1 MEIKKNQKQRKKREV
16 PIYIY
21 IVTILFS
28 LLFIY
33 FGNQY
38 TSTGLKLVSDKGY
51 KSVEK
56 SKIIKIIDIQESA
69 IDTSGTHTLEV
80 KDILFEAEI
89 LSGERKGE
97 TIQASQNLNN
107 YMTISPREVSLG
119 DKVIV
124 YEIPEASLETGSM
137 WVFGD
142 YVRTDA
148 LLVLG
153 AIFFAMILLFGGFKG
168 LQTIISLSFTV
179 LAIFMVFVPAILTG
193 RNIYFWA
200 ILICLYVTVMSLV
213 LVGGVNKKTVAA
225 IAGCMGGLLVSGLI
239 IIIMDVFLKL
249 TGMVNDESV
258 YLIMLNPENPMNL
271 KAMFFGAILIG
282 AMGAIMDVAMSI
294 ASSLNE
300 LHEKAP
306 HEPWFKLVQSGF
318 RIGKDI
324 MGTMANTLI
333 LAYIGSSLS
342 IVLLMYANNF
352 NLLDLFNR
360 EMVVIEVLQAIA
372 GSLGI
377 LFSIPITTLIS
388 SFLYKRGTLTHE
400 AEETVL

>member
-1 MEIKKNQKQRKKREV
+1 MEVQKNQKKKREV

-21 IVTILFS
+21 LVTILFS

-56 SKIIKIIDIQESA
+56 SEIIKILDIQESA
-69 IDTSGTHTLEV
+69 IETSGTHTLEV

-89 LSGERKGE
+89 LSGARKGE
-97 TIQASQNLNN
+97 IIQATQNLNN

-124 YEIPEASLETGSM
+124 YEIQDASMETGSM

-153 AIFFAMILLFGGFKG
+153 AIFFAMILLFGGIKG

-213 LVGGVNKKTVAA
+213 LVGGVNKKTLAA
-225 IAGCMGGLLVSGLI
+225 IVGCMGGLLVSGLI

-306 HEPWFKLVQSGF
+306 HESWYKLVQSGF

-388 SFLYKRGTLTHE
+388 SFLYKRGTVTHE
-400 AEETVL
+400 AEEKVL